1 MQKTSSSI
9 LRFPPKNEVGDLAK
23 YRSTLFYWKY
33 QCNLLVK
40 NLAGLQFEVFWN
52 ALSINLCLQTA
63 LQEKFS
69 LDTALKKYNKKLPE
83 QSILYYEFE
92 KWFAICARVD
102 NVADAF
108 IWLAWVTYLQRWQ
121 GWCVWV
127 VGVLA
132 WVAWVAW
139 VAW

>member
-1 MQKTSSSI
+1 MQKKSSSI

-33 QCNLLVK
+33 QRNLLVK

-92 KWFAICARVD
+92 KWFAICASVD
-102 NVADAF
+102 DVAGAF
-108 IWLAWVTYLQRWQ
+108 VWLECVTYLPKVAGMTCLS
-121 GWCVWV
+121 GWCASMGGMGGLIV
-127 VGVLA
+127 
-132 WVAWVAW
+132 
-139 VAW
+139 